1 MIAALLVL
9 AVSVIFGVSIVS
21 RLEFA
26 DSALLKIS
34 FGMPFGI
41 AAYAFLEL
49 LLYYLYGRVTIA
61 TIYAAAAVLAAIAA
75 FAIIQKT
82 GLNARELKKHF
93 IGKGTGM
100 PFMLGIYLLVLY
112 AIVGTL
118 FLVSVF
124 SVGHTL
130 YCEGPGCSDTMYHI
144 GIGNS
149 LLYSSWPPKLYFA
162 YGANNVFPFIYDFFV
177 SMMMKYGLGINAA
190 LAVPEQLM
198 VFSFVCLS
206 VLIAYRI
213 TGSELKAVMSTV
225 ILWFGGTGFVQ
236 LLDYPFKDTLSKLLF
251 PIHLL
256 TPPATS
262 GILSGINAAVYVS
275 TDFITYWIAV
285 INTMLIAQRDFMLGL
300 PIGFAV
306 IYLLYIFVYEKKSM
320 SKKEAAFI
328 GVLIGMLPLIHPLTL
343 VVVGVLA
350 VFSIAVYMI
359 ISKKKLVAATNSAI
373 AAAAALVI
381 GLPQML
387 YIDAQPKGLNWFYQN
402 WGGFVIHMHNAFL
415 TALATSGNIIFF
427 WIEVVGLPAVIGII
441 GLAYAKKRERLL
453 FVPFMALWVL
463 ITFMSVTP
471 NPGDE
476 NEIFLYVFFILAI
489 LSSELLY
496 KLWRSNRIGKVAVVA
511 MLVVICFNALFV
523 VYFDDLHN
531 VQLLESPA
539 EMSAASFIAGN
550 TPEGSVFA
558 VSDYDTFNPV
568 VSTLGS
574 RQTVISIAM
583 YVGGIVTVPPQKL
596 EAANSNIISDGNCS
610 AIRDYNVSYV
620 YLQSSNSSSGK
631 PFNNSNFSV
640 VYRVHDSLLNDN
652 ITIYRAYC

>member
-1 MIAALLVL
+1 LIAALLVL
-9 AVSVIFGVSIVS
+9 AVSVVFGVSIVS

-26 DSALLKIS
+26 DSALLRIS
-34 FGMPFGI
+34 FGIPFGV
-41 AAYAFLEL
+41 AAFAFLEL
-49 LLYYLYGRVTIA
+49 LFYFLYGRVTIA
-61 TIYAAAAVLAAIAA
+61 TIYAAAAVLAAIAVIA
-75 FAIIQKT
+75 VVQKT
-82 GLNARELKKHF
+82 GLSARKLRKHLA
-93 IGKGTGM
+93 GKGAGL

-112 AIVGTL
+112 AIIGTL

-124 SVGHTL
+124 IVGHTF

-213 TGSELKAVMSTV
+213 TGSELKAVMATV

-236 LLDYPFKDTLSKLLF
+236 LLDYPFKGTLSKLLF

-256 TPPATS
+256 TPPATT
-262 GILSGINAAVYVS
+262 GILSGVNAAVYVS
-275 TDFITYWIAV
+275 TDFITYWVSV

-306 IYLLYIFVYEKKSM
+306 IYLLYIFVYEKKAM

-328 GVLIGMLPLIHPLTL
+328 GILIGMLPLIHPLTL

-350 VFSIAVYMI
+350 VFSIAVYLI
-359 ISKKKLVAATNSAI
+359 TSKKKIIAATNSAV

-381 GLPQML
+381 GIPQML

-402 WGGFVIHMHNAFL
+402 WGGFVIHMHNALL
-415 TALATSGNIIFF
+415 TALATSGNILFF

-441 GLAYAKKRERLL
+441 GLAYAKKKERLL

-463 ITFMSVTP
+463 ITFISITP

-476 NEIFLYVFFILAI
+476 NEVFLYVFFILAI

-496 KLWRSNRIGKVAVVA
+496 KLWKSNRIGKAPCTGI
-511 MLVVICFNALFV
+511 LI
-523 VYFDDLHN
+523 
-531 VQLLESPA
+531 
-539 EMSAASFIAGN
+539 SF
-550 TPEGSVFA
+550 
-558 VSDYDTFNPV
+558 
-568 VSTLGS
+568 
-574 RQTVISIAM
+574 
-583 YVGGIVTVPPQKL
+583 
-596 EAANSNIISDGNCS
+596 
-610 AIRDYNVSYV
+610 
-620 YLQSSNSSSGK
+620 SGQ
-631 PFNNSNFSV
+631 
-640 VYRVHDSLLNDN
+640 
-652 ITIYRAYC
+652 IM

>member
-1 MIAALLVL
+1 MITALLVL

-34 FGMPFGI
+34 FGVPFGI
-41 AAYAFLEL
+41 AAFSFLEL
-49 LLYYLYGRVTIA
+49 LLYYLYGKVTIVTMYIA
-61 TIYAAAAVLAAIAA
+61 VVALAALAAVAIL
-75 FAIIQKT
+75 QKT
-82 GLNARELKKHF
+82 GLSAKKLKKHF
-93 IGKGTGM
+93 SGKGTGM

-112 AIVGTL
+112 AIIGTL

-124 SVGHTL
+124 SVGHAL

-144 GIGNS
+144 GVGNS

-177 SMMMKYGLGINAA
+177 SMMMKYGLGLNAA

-225 ILWFGGTGFVQ
+225 ILWFGGTGFIQ

-262 GILSGINAAVYVS
+262 GILSGVNAAVYVS
-275 TDFITYWIAV
+275 TDFITYWVSV

-306 IYLLYIFVYEKKSM
+306 IYLLYIFVYEKKKM
-320 SKKEAAFI
+320 SKKEAVFI

-350 VFSIAVYMI
+350 VFSIAVYLITSKNRI
-359 ISKKKLVAATNSAI
+359 IAATNSAI
-373 AAAAALVI
+373 AAVAAIVI
-381 GLPQML
+381 GIPQML

-402 WGGFVIHMHNAFL
+402 WGGFVIHMHNALL
-415 TALATSGNIIFF
+415 TGLATTGNIIFF

-453 FVPFMALWVL
+453 FIPFMALWVL
-463 ITFMSVTP
+463 ITFISITP

-489 LSSELLY
+489 ISSELLY
-496 KLWRSNRIGKVAVVA
+496 KLWKSNKIGKAAVIA

-539 EMSAASFIAGN
+539 ELSAASFIANN
-550 TPEGSVFA
+550 TPEGAVFA
-558 VSDYDTFNPV
+558 VSNYNTFNPV
-568 VSTLGS
+568 ASTLGS
-574 RQTVISIAM
+574 RQTIISIAM
-583 YVGGIVTVPPQKL
+583 YVGGIVTIPPQEL
-596 EAANSNIISDGNCS
+596 EAANANIILHGNCS
-610 AIRDYNVSYV
+610 TIRDYNVSYI
-620 YLQSSNSSSGK
+620 YLQSDNASSEM
-631 PFNNSNFSV
+631 PFNNSNFSA
-640 VYRVHDSLLNDN
+640 VYKVHDTMLNDN